1 MLHPQLDTGEYKQ
14 IMEKTERTEFA
25 CGAQL
30 WHKEP
35 SYIHTTPTTETCI
48 CTMNMRK
55 RGKSNKVHPVVTTFC
70 QFAVFTQMWGW
81 GGGTKERGWN
91 TNQRRTF
98 LTAPCTLLH
107 HEKITSNLKGFFFF
121 FVTYIHKDNN
131 SDDVKWQNNSGRPCW
146 SDLLALNTW
155 GWSRSLLKVFI
166 SNEAEGV

>member
-1 MLHPQLDTGEYKQ
+1 
-14 IMEKTERTEFA
+14 MEKTERTKFA

-35 SYIHTTPTTETCI
+35 STSTLHQPLKHMHMHNEYA
-48 CTMNMRK
+48 K
-55 RGKSNKVHPVVTTFC
+55 RGERVIK
-70 QFAVFTQMWGW
+70 FTLLSLHFVSPQSLHRSEI

-91 TNQRRTF
+91 TNQRWTF

-107 HEKITSNLKGFFFF
+107 HEKITSNLKGFFF

-166 SNEAEGV
+166 SKEPEGVNVSV